1 MIESAALQQLNEHLR
16 KINVLPEMQSAY
28 RKHHSTET
36 ALCAVVDDLLTRMD
50 EGRCSIIILLDLSAA
65 FDTVVHEL
73 LVDDLV
79 AIGIEGAALEWFKGY
94 LAGRTFQV
102 SVDYNKSGSKPLT
115 KGVPQGSVLGP
126 TLFSIYMME
135 LAWILDKYDIN
146 FQFYADDTQF
156 YFTVSNAPNVQI
168 LINDIMTDVSS
179 WMRKKRL
186 KLNERKTECL
196 LIGTTHNL
204 RKHNDFNTNLINGVL
219 KL

>member
-1 MIESAALQQLNEHLR
+1 MRLVKDTKKSHCENDPLPIGDLAGATNINALLRIQLDIINSSFAEGVFPNSEKSALIKPTIKNNLDPQLLNSYRPVSNLTYLSKMIESAALQQLNEHLR

-79 AIGIEGAALEWFKGY
+79 AIGIDGVALEWFKGY

-102 SVDYNKSGSKPLT
+102 SIDYKKSGSKPL
-115 KGVPQGSVLGP
+115 
-126 TLFSIYMME
+126 I
-135 LAWILDKYDIN
+135 
-146 FQFYADDTQF
+146 
-156 YFTVSNAPNVQI
+156 VQ
-168 LINDIMTDVSS
+168 
-179 WMRKKRL
+179 
-186 KLNERKTECL
+186 EY
-196 LIGTTHNL
+196 
-204 RKHNDFNTNLINGVL
+204 
-219 KL
+219 